1 MELGI
6 MTKPNYNKKKFQD
19 LKETIEL
26 KNAEIDELNMQLAT
40 KDKEINKFK
49 NYITKQK
56 YYYEPA
62 TYNHRLKFLNILSG
76 PVYHQLS
83 PAFH

>member
-49 NYITKQK
+49 NYITK
-56 YYYEPA
+56 
-62 TYNHRLKFLNILSG
+62 
-76 PVYHQLS
+76 
-83 PAFH
+83 

>member
-1 MELGI
+1 

-19 LKETIEL
+19 LKKTIEL

-49 NYITKQK
+49 NYITNKSMK
-56 YYYEPA
+56 SKHWNLKWTA
-62 TYNHRLKFLNILSG
+62 RLIMKKPSLRS
-76 PVYHQLS
+76 
-83 PAFH
+83 

>member
-26 KNAEIDELNMQLAT
+26 KAVRYFGHE
-40 KDKEINKFK
+40 
-49 NYITKQK
+49 
-56 YYYEPA
+56 
-62 TYNHRLKFLNILSG
+62 
-76 PVYHQLS
+76 
-83 PAFH
+83 

>member
-1 MELGI
+1 

-40 KDKEINKFK
+40 KDRIRKLTNLKITSLNKSMK
-49 NYITKQK
+49 SKHWNLKWT
-56 YYYEPA
+56 A
-62 TYNHRLKFLNILSG
+62 RLIMKKPSLRS
-76 PVYHQLS
+76 
-83 PAFH
+83 

>member
-1 MELGI
+1 
-6 MTKPNYNKKKFQD
+6 MTKANYNKKKFQD

-26 KNAEIDELNMQLAT
+26 RNAEIDELNMQLAT

-56 YYYEPA
+56 YELK
-62 TYNHRLKFLNILSG
+62 TLELKVIVRLTMKKLKLKSWIIFNRNLKKNKI
-76 PVYHQLS
+76 
-83 PAFH
+83 

>member
-49 NYITKQK
+49 ITS
-56 YYYEPA
+56 
-62 TYNHRLKFLNILSG
+62 LNKSMKSIMKKPSLRS
-76 PVYHQLS
+76 
-83 PAFH
+83 

>member
-1 MELGI
+1 

-49 NYITKQK
+49 NYITKHWNLK
-56 YYYEPA
+56 WTA
-62 TYNHRLKFLNILSG
+62 RLIMKKPSLRS
-76 PVYHQLS
+76 
-83 PAFH
+83 

>member
-40 KDKEINKFK
+40 KDKEISF
-49 NYITKQK
+49 
-56 YYYEPA
+56 YYS
-62 TYNHRLKFLNILSG
+62 L
-76 PVYHQLS
+76 V
-83 PAFH
+83 

>member
-40 KDKEINKFK
+40 KDKEINKSMK
-49 NYITKQK
+49 SKHWNLKWT
-56 YYYEPA
+56 A
-62 TYNHRLKFLNILSG
+62 RLIMKKPSLRS
-76 PVYHQLS
+76 
-83 PAFH
+83 